1 MALTCAAWAQLNL
14 RNIVRAAAPHRYPI
28 LLQGPT
34 SAGKTSMIEYLAA
47 CTGHQFVR
55 INNHA
60 HTDVQ
65 EYLGGYASDRF
76 GKLVFC
82 EGPLVKALR
91 AGHWLVLDELNL
103 APSEVLE
110 MLNRLLDDNRELLI
124 PETQETVK
132 PHAHFMLF
140 ATQNPAGGAYGGRK
154 MMSRAFRNRFLE
166 VHVDDIPHEEL
177 KEMIEKRCKIPPSR
191 AEKIVAVMQELHRRR
206 QRSNVFA
213 GRHAFVTPRDLFK
226 WADRLAAAASDSYD
240 LMAQEGFMLL
250 AEGLRRPEEKDAVQ
264 QVLQKIVK
272 VTLDVPALYAGGWEV
287 DVAAMLAGR
296 PVPPSGETLALGG
309 AFQGLVHTKSAK
321 RLLRLVARCMR
332 FKEPVLLV
340 GETGTGKTTVC
351 QAFASALGNKLHIVN
366 CHQNSETSVCEGE
379 KLRARACVVE
389 RAISRSRASTCACV
403 RVCVCVCVCPR
414 AHE

>member
-1 MALTCAAWAQLNL
+1 
-14 RNIVRAAAPHRYPI
+14 
-28 LLQGPT
+28 
-34 SAGKTSMIEYLAA
+34 
-47 CTGHQFVR
+47 
-55 INNHA
+55 
-60 HTDVQ
+60 
-65 EYLGGYASDRF
+65 
-76 GKLVFC
+76 
-82 EGPLVKALR
+82 
-91 AGHWLVLDELNL
+91 
-103 APSEVLE
+103 

-226 WADRLAAAASDSYD
+226 WADRLAAAPSDCQK

-250 AEGLRRPEEKDAVQ
+250 AEGLRRQEEKDAVQ

-272 VTLDVPALYAGGWEV
+272 VTIDVPALYAGGWED

-296 PVPPSGETLALGG
+296 PAAPSGETLALGG
-309 AFQGLVHTKSAK
+309 AFSELVHTKSAK

-351 QAFASALGNKLHIVN
+351 QAFAAALGNKLHIVN
-366 CHQNSETSVCEGE
+366 CHQNSETSDLIGGFRPGNTHTHTHKHTHTHTHTQTHTHYITSSWQRRSDCTFPFPPQSL
-379 KLRARACVVE
+379 LRAH
-389 RAISRSRASTCACV
+389 ASKLGGSAGQPG
-403 RVCVCVCVCPR
+403 RHGNRP
-414 AHE
+414 APGGA